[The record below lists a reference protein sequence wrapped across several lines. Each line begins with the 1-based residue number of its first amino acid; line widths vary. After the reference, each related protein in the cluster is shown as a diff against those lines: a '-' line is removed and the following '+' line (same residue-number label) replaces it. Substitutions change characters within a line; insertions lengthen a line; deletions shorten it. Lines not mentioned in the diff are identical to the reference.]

1 MKNARKESKNMCLLN
16 FATLV
21 LYLVVLKNENQRT
34 YEVVFHLVL
43 CHTLLK
49 EYVCIHKKE
58 IHTDV
63 SYHGNHSDRPP
74 TILLKHENTY
84 RESCRSSTTYDLWLK
99 A

>member
-1 MKNARKESKNMCLLN
+1 MDKKISVTNSPIMV
-16 FATLV
+16 LV
-21 LYLVVLKNENQRT
+21 YLVVLKNENQRT

-63 SYHGNHSDRPP
+63 AYHGNHSDRPP

-84 RESCRSSTTYDLWLK
+84 SYNSCS
-99 A
+99 